1 MAGELYGDY
10 SRMPTVVG
18 SHVRSVFAQQGR
30 VVLDSDVNEATSLLL
45 QQIRLIASDLIGPYG
60 GPDENPGFEITAKTV
75 DGDLVVSI
83 GTGRYYVDGMLVEID
98 DETTYFEQGAFLH
111 PEVDDDEIPP
121 MPFLAYLKVWERSVG
136 AIEDP
141 ATREVALGHNG
152 PDTTTRNRIVWQV
165 LTTADVFDN
174 LKNHQGGTPKD
185 DFLAAWGDWVNSL
198 DGERATLRARA
209 IRPADTEDDPCPT
222 PPGSSYRGTENQ
234 LYRVEIHS
242 VMVNADGNIEAT
254 FKWSRDNG
262 SATYPIESLEGKI
275 ATVTSLGRD
284 RGLMVDVGDWV
295 EVVDDS
301 YMLYPGVGPFGRKT
315 ADLLRVTDVE
325 TLDRTVTLGAEPDG
339 STGQVPGRHP
349 FLRRWDQEYRADPKK
364 PESLYTSSGC
374 DVEFSDGGNDVW
386 IDLEDGVQVAFG
398 NGTLR
403 VGDYWL
409 IAARTETG
417 DVEWPQADG
426 APQALPPL
434 GVDYAFAPL
443 AVVKAAGSVDDLRA
457 TFKPL
462 AT

>member
-10 SRMPTVVG
+10 SRMATVVG

-60 GPDENPGFEITAKTV
+60 GPDKNVGFEITAETE
-75 DGDLVVSI
+75 DGTLVVKI
-83 GTGRYYVDGMLVEID
+83 GTGRYYVDGILVEIEG
-98 DETTYFEQGAFLH
+98 ETSYYEQGAFLD
-111 PEVDDDEIPP
+111 PEAADDELPQV
-121 MPFLAYLKVWERSVG
+121 PFLAYLKVWERSVG

-141 ATREVALGHNG
+141 ASREVALGHNG
-152 PDTTTRNRIVWQV
+152 PDTTTRNRVVWQV
-165 LTTADVFDN
+165 LTTPDVFDN
-174 LKNHQGGTPKD
+174 LKNQAGTTKN
-185 DFLAAWGDWVNSL
+185 DFLGAWDDWVKSL
-198 DGERATLRARA
+198 GSERASLRARA

-222 PPGSSYRGTENQ
+222 PPGSAYRGTENQ

-242 VMVNADGNIEAT
+242 VKVNADGNVETAT

-262 SATYPIESLEGKI
+262 SATYPIEALDGRV

-295 EVVDDS
+295 EVVDDR
-301 YMLYPGVGPFGRKT
+301 YMLYPGVGPFGRTT
-315 ADLLRVTDVE
+315 APLIRVTDVE

-339 STGQVPGRHP
+339 STGQVPSLHP
-349 FLRRWDQEYRADPKK
+349 FLRRWDQDRHGDPKK
-364 PESLYTSSGC
+364 PESLYSSQGC
-374 DVEFSDGGNDVW
+374 DIEFSGDGNDVW
-386 IDLEDGVQVAFG
+386 IDLEDGIQVAFTNG
-398 NGTLR
+398 NLH

-426 APQALPPL
+426 GPQALPPL

-443 AVVKAAGSVDDLRA
+443 AIVRAAGSVDDLRRA
-457 TFKPL
+457 FKPL